1 MNENHIR
8 EIVENM
14 IEAADELLEKGRANL
29 NCVEY
34 RELPAYAESL
44 CMVRDTL
51 SGYDLAAVGLDFDID
66 SRYLQ

>member
-1 MNENHIR
+1 MNGNHIK
-8 EIVENM
+8 EIVENIM
-14 IEAADELLEKGRANL
+14 EAADKLLEKGQANL
-29 NCVEY
+29 DPVEY
-34 RELPAYAESL
+34 GELLAYAESL